1 MKQNVG
7 SFDRIVRITL
17 GGALVVLG
25 IAGYAG
31 FVSLA
36 WLGFGQALAAVVVA
50 VIGLVLLLTAATRT
64 CLIYAALG
72 LSTADRSSEDEAM
85 AGKPA

>member
-7 SFDRIVRITL
+7 SFDRIVRIAL
-17 GGALVVLG
+17 GVALLVVG
-25 IAGYAG
+25 VAGYAG

-36 WLGFGQALAAVVVA
+36 WLGIGQALAAVIVA
-50 VIGLVLLLTAATRT
+50 VIGLILLVTAATRT

-72 LSTADRSSEDEAM
+72 LSTADQSTEDEAM